1 MKSNHPKWAPTK
13 ADTST
18 LRLDVASGVQGRD
31 TSVGAAEVAGFQF
44 LPSDPSAE
52 PISLVDGQ
60 TADRFVD
67 GQTADRFVDGS
78 LIEVAA
84 AAVRRLQATADQTN

>member
-1 MKSNHPKWAPTK
+1 VTAHAQGSG
-13 ADTST
+13 DTS
-18 LRLDVASGVQGRD
+18 A
-31 TSVGAAEVAGFQF
+31 GAAEVAGFQF

-52 PISLVDGQ
+52 PVSL
-60 TADRFVD
+60 VD

-84 AAVRRLQATADQTN
+84 AAVRRLQAIADQTN